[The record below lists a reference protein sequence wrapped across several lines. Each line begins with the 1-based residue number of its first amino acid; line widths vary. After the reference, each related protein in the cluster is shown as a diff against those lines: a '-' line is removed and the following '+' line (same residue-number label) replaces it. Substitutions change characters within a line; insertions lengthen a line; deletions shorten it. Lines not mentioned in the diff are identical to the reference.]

1 MIFTSQIIVAV
12 ASLIGVQAAPL
23 ARDHDRL
30 SFLIKSEGAGGFL
43 HQNGIAISMESN
55 ITKNV
60 NFPWQDNK
68 PHHVNYNLKCGQTV
82 KAGINT
88 DKDEDCPPECP
99 FFAQNRDDS
108 DFCTF
113 VCVKAE
119 ECKVWNP
126 NKPIADTIKGSK
138 TCRGPTVNFCD
149 VPALDGTDTCT
160 KCIGFFKLYDEDG
173 QCYFDHWG
181 KIIFGTMCFCV
192 LVAVLMVWFIDLV
205 MRPNVNEREVEKAQ
219 LFRSRAK
226 IHVPKADMAPGEPR
240 HVWPMDT
247 NLCRTDVAGPG
258 MLLHFNFQAMLIIW
272 PLFIAV
278 CWTILAFCVE
288 YDALFWLGTRR
299 FGTPRHNCI
308 LVAYGYDTQQRLM
321 WSKVLFLWVAYIA
334 SFIWAI
340 LLGVRQLR
348 LFQCLDAKEKTMKD
362 FAVQLK
368 GLPFIPGNYAS
379 LEKDLQKAVEKATGK
394 SLVGVCVAWDY
405 SDYQDRIE
413 VACAR
418 DLDER
423 ELERNVASGMG
434 PPTPAA
440 DPTANMGFIR
450 KWVYNREK
458 SIFGPDED
466 EEEDVKELLTS
477 LVSSNTAFA
486 VFNTQQDRNSSL
498 EVRVDGRNQ
507 DTAEFEFDATP
518 YGFGKVPLT
527 MEKVQNEPGNINWHN
542 FNNAHR
548 PFVCCLKGFFLVY
561 LPALAIWFFGFYVPY
576 AWSLY
581 NFNYDNGAELPSYYS
596 IVFTIIVCGGNA
608 TMYVVCDLCCDIIGF
623 VYKYTKMITY
633 MLMYLAAC
641 MINVFLDMVVTYWVA
656 LKVMVGLDF
665 RTYHGE
671 RLSDVDTFTEQF
683 ETYAMQRSLGENVFA
698 YSWPSTFFLCFVIEP
713 FATIM
718 IPYVIGRHIVRTH
731 AEIRGRHAEAY
742 LLAFEF
748 DLGRYSDILLNVF
761 LGILIFFFPG
771 GYIWTL
777 FFAMSFSHAYIYVF
791 DHWKVCNVIPWIKIT
806 SPAVDWWA
814 QVMMAGCCGMILSCL
829 VFKANCESYSNYCIQ
844 DMRLIASCTAA
855 GVAHFVVHLLLLVYL
870 VPWLGHDSKDLET
883 DSLFTVYESVAKE
896 EARTWFSVN
905 PVHCLRSK
913 YIHKHHKHCKL
924 AFWGKEHLLQRNPGL
939 GCYFEDAEAETEDYS
954 LETSLSVRSYR
965 STPNTSP
972 AKRE

>member
-1 MIFTSQIIVAV
+1 MDTSETCEQC
-12 ASLIGVQAAPL
+12 QA
-23 ARDHDRL
+23 
-30 SFLIKSEGAGGFL
+30 G
-43 HQNGIAISMESN
+43 
-55 ITKNV
+55 
-60 NFPWQDNK
+60 
-68 PHHVNYNLKCGQTV
+68 
-82 KAGINT
+82 
-88 DKDEDCPPECP
+88 
-99 FFAQNRDDS
+99 
-108 DFCTF
+108 
-113 VCVKAE
+113 
-119 ECKVWNP
+119 
-126 NKPIADTIKGSK
+126 
-138 TCRGPTVNFCD
+138 
-149 VPALDGTDTCT
+149 
-160 KCIGFFKLYDEDG
+160 FKLWKGDG
-173 QCYFDHWG
+173 QCYFEHWTL
-181 KIIFGTMCFCV
+181 IISITAVFATV
-192 LVAVLMVWFIDLV
+192 LIVATVWFFDICC
-205 MRPNVNEREVEKAQ
+205 REGINQEEVSKAEAW
-219 LFRSRAK
+219 RSRSK
-226 IHVPKADMAPGEPR
+226 ILTRPAPNQPR
-240 HVWPMDT
+240 RTHPALET
-247 NLCRTDVAGPG
+247 NLCKDFVAGPG
-258 MLLHFNFQAMLIIW
+258 MMLHFRFQLFFIIW
-272 PLFIAV
+272 PLVVALV
-278 CWTILAFCVE
+278 WVVL
-288 YDALFWLGTRR
+288 ALFHWELFILGTRK

-308 LVAYGYDTQQRLM
+308 LVAWGYETQQRLM
-321 WSKVLFLWVAYIA
+321 WTKVLFLAIVYLGSFV
-334 SFIWAI
+334 SFI
-340 LLGVRQLR
+340 
-348 LFQCLDAKEKTMKD
+348 LFSVSQMRHFQQMEASEKTMKD

-394 SLVGVCVAWDY
+394 SLVGVSVAWDY

-423 ELERNVASGMG
+423 ELERNIASGVG

-440 DPTANMGFIR
+440 DPIANMSFIR
-450 KWVYNREK
+450 KWIYKGEK

-498 EVRVDGRNQ
+498 AVRVDGHGM

-542 FNNAHR
+542 YNNAHR

-561 LPALAIWFFGFYVPY
+561 LPALSLWFFGFYVPY

-596 IVFTIIVCGGNA
+596 VVFTIIVCGGNA

-623 VYKYTKMITY
+623 VYKDTKMITY

-829 VFKANCESYSNYCIQ
+829 VFKANCESYSNYCLQ

-870 VPWLGHDSKDLET
+870 VPRLGHDSKDLET

-913 YIHKHHKHCKL
+913 YIHKHHKHCRL